1 MAKQTTKQTTKQ
13 TKETKKENGNSLFTV
28 YGARLSKSGERV
40 NVSLVRGKDDAKQW
54 ATISV
59 KLGKSN
65 AKVKAKIEGEF
76 AFLKIPMLQQNNED
90 ENDEALDF

>member
-1 MAKQTTKQTTKQ
+1 MAKQTKE

-40 NVSLVRGKDDAKQW
+40 NVSLVRGKDDTKEW

-59 KLGKSN
+59 KIGKSD
-65 AKVKAKIEGEF
+65 AKVKAKIDGDF
-76 AFLKIPMLQQNNED
+76 ALIKIPMLKPKEED
-90 ENDEALDF
+90 DNDALNF